1 MSATSFVTLAFVDK
15 RWFLTV
21 TQLVLP
27 LHECPAEPLQDTAEV
42 AADLAATESAVEPLH
57 AIADSAAALTETS
70 CI

>member
-1 MSATSFVTLAFVDK
+1 
-15 RWFLTV
+15 V

-42 AADLAATESAVEPLH
+42 AADLAATESAAEPLH
-57 AIADSAAALTETS
+57 AIADPAAALTETS